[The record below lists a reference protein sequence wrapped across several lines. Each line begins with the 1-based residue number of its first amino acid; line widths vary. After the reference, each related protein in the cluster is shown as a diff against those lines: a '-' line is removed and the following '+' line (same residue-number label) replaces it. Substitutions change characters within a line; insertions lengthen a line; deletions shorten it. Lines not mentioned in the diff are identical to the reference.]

1 MDVEWLNQA
10 GSSEQML
17 VELFER
23 GEFTKFLELSGME
36 LQSWRI
42 AYCRYNCH
50 LNGWGTPRDLDWA
63 DEIIGRWFG
72 AIEAAANAGDPRA
85 NYVLGCLYAQG
96 RWVERNAERTTDCMW
111 KAAVGGQ
118 AQALRIMAL
127 VKGDFSPQR
136 VLAETLIQL
145 AEEGARRRREADEEA
160 KRRRETE
167 ASWEMDNEV
176 LHSISIRLD
185 GVVFDDGKSAG
196 EETADEGTADEE
208 ADAGSTEAPPC
219 ADPDRA
225 LREWLA
231 SVQSPGTEIPPSA
244 DRARGRM
251 PDLHRAN
258 ASFAAKLVKYVRD
271 RYDGDAPR
279 VYHAARINRKTY
291 SAIVGNELRP
301 VSKRTAVAF
310 AFALELP
317 RDEADDLLLSAGFA
331 LSPSILED
339 MVFAACLDA
348 GIHDLNRVN
357 GILEAHG
364 ARPFMLQKG

>member
-1 MDVEWLNQA
+1 MDVERWNQA
-10 GSSEQML
+10 DSSGQML

-23 GEFTKFLELSGME
+23 GEFAKFLERSGTDP
-36 LQSWRI
+36 QSWRV
-42 AYCRYNCH
+42 AYYQYDCY
-50 LNGWGTPRDLDWA
+50 LNGWGTPQDLDRA
-63 DEIIGRWFG
+63 DEIIGRWFD

-96 RWVERNAERTTDCMW
+96 RWVERNAERTTGCMW

-118 AQALRIMAL
+118 AQALKIMAL
-127 VKGDFSPQR
+127 VKGDFSPPR

-145 AEEGARRRREADEEA
+145 AEVEA
-160 KRRRETE
+160 KRCREAE
-167 ASWEMDNEV
+167 ASWEADNEV

-185 GVVFDDGKSAG
+185 GVVFDDGKPAG
-196 EETADEGTADEE
+196 EETAGEETADEE

-219 ADPDRA
+219 ADSYRIF
-225 LREWLA
+225 REWLA
-231 SVQSPGTEIPPSA
+231 SVQSRGTEIPPSA

-251 PDLHRAN
+251 PGLHRAN

-271 RYDGDAPR
+271 RYDDGAPR

-317 RDEADDLLLSAGFA
+317 RDEADDLLRSAGFA

-348 GIHDLNRVN
+348 GIHDLDRVN

-364 ARPFMLQKG
+364 ARPFLLQKG